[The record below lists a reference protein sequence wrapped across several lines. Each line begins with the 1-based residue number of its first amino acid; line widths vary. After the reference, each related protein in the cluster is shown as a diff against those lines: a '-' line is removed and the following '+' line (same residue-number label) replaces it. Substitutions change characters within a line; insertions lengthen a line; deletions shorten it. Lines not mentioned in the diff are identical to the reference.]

1 MKLVN
6 ENDPYLLK
14 ANTFQRKYEKVAD
27 IIKEAANK
35 SAVSLSEVLP
45 SMDDR
50 GTNDSGATSLKVF
63 YHFDSVQVR
72 HNVMIFY

>member
-1 MKLVN
+1 MSLVN
-6 ENDPYLLK
+6 ENDPYLLE
-14 ANTFQRKYEKVAD
+14 ANTFQRKYEKVVD
-27 IIKEAANK
+27 TLSQAANK

-63 YHFDSVQVR
+63 YHFDSLC
-72 HNVMIFY
+72 F